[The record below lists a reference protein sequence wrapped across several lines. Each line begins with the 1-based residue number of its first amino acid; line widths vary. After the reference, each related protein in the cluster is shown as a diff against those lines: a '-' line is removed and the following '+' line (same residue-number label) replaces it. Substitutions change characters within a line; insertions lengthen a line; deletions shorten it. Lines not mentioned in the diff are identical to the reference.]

1 MKRLLP
7 YITILTFI
15 FSCSSAD
22 NTNANQLANELSAE
36 VEKIKEEAKKAEEE
50 AKRAEEEA
58 KRAEE
63 EALKKKNSWQIDYY
77 VDDFGDK
84 TDEGFVY
91 KTVKNGKFS
100 NSATNGSDLVVKFL
114 IEPNKLAIVLYE
126 YSKNIVNGSA
136 NYPKSYKVK
145 IKDSN
150 DEVFEFTGENYGNR
164 LQFDEEENKQL
175 IDLIDASQKLK
186 FSITEMSKYG
196 TPSSY
201 QFILKN
207 GAGLKQK
214 LDEISA

>member
-50 AKRAEEEA
+50 EESRRRSKES
-58 KRAEE
+58 RRRSF
-63 EALKKKNSWQIDYY
+63 KKKNSWQIDYY

-114 IEPNKLAIVLYE
+114 IEPINLQLCFM
-126 YSKNIVNGSA
+126 NT
-136 NYPKSYKVK
+136 VK
-145 IKDSN
+145 ILLM
-150 DEVFEFTGENYGNR
+150 V
-164 LQFDEEENKQL
+164 LL
-175 IDLIDASQKLK
+175 ITLK
-186 FSITEMSKYG
+186 VTR
-196 TPSSY
+196 
-201 QFILKN
+201 
-207 GAGLKQK
+207 
-214 LDEISA
+214 